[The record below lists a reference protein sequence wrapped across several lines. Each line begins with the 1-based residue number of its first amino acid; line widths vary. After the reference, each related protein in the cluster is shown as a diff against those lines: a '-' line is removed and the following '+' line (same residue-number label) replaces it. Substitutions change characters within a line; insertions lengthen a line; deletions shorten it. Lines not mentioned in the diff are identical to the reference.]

1 MKKVFIDGR
10 SGTTGLRIFERLEAR
25 DDIQLVTLSDELR
38 RDISAR
44 KQAINTA
51 DIVFLCLP
59 DDAARESVALCEN
72 KDTVIID
79 TSTAHRISPDWAYA
93 LPELSAEH
101 RQKLSVS
108 KRIAVPG
115 CHASGF
121 IALTYPLVA
130 NGVLP
135 KQALLNCTSITGYS
149 GGGKPMIA
157 DYQNEHKDEALCS
170 PRLYGI
176 SQQHKHLPEMKLI
189 SGLVNDPVFCPIV
202 APYYS
207 GMLVTIGLFSDMLT
221 HNSTKQ
227 ELINIYKT
235 HYKFDII
242 RYVDVIDEGGFVASN
257 SLSGK
262 DGMEIAVFGN
272 DERTVLAARFDNLGK
287 GASGSAVQAL
297 NIALGVRE
305 DKGLVV

>member
-25 DDIQLVTLSDELR
+25 DDIQLITLSDDLR

-44 KQAINTA
+44 KEALNSA
-51 DIVFLCLP
+51 DAVFLCLP

-79 TSTAHRISPDWAYA
+79 TSTAHRTLPDWAYA
-93 LPELSAEH
+93 LPELSKEH
-101 RQKLSVS
+101 RQKLSSS

-121 IALTYPLVA
+121 IALVYPLVA
-130 NGVLP
+130 SGVLP
-135 KQALLNCTSITGYS
+135 KETLLNCTSITGYS

-157 DYQNEHKDEALCS
+157 DYQNKDKDDALCS

-189 SGLVNDPVFCPIV
+189 TGLVNDPVFCPIV

-221 HNSTKQ
+221 RNTTKQ
-227 ELINIYKT
+227 DLSNIYKT
-235 HYKFDII
+235 HYASDII
-242 RYVDVIDEGGFVASN
+242 QYVDTVDEGGFVSSN
-257 SLSGK
+257 AVSGK

-272 DERTVLAARFDNLGK
+272 DKRIVLAARFDNLGK
-287 GASGSAVQAL
+287 GASGAAVQAL
-297 NIALGVRE
+297 NIAFGTRE
-305 DKGLVV
+305 DKGLVI